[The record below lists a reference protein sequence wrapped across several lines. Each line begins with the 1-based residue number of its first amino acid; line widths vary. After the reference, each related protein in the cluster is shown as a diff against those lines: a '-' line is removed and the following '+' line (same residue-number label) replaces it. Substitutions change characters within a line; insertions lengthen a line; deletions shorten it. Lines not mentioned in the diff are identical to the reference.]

1 MKSSKT
7 IPANYYVS
15 VIFHPTQYNSILLSY
30 MFAAHHG
37 LIRKGN
43 TTSQY

>member
-15 VIFHPTQYNSILLSY
+15 VIFHPTQYNSNLENH
-30 MFAAHHG
+30 MFAAQHG
-37 LIRKGN
+37 LIRKEI